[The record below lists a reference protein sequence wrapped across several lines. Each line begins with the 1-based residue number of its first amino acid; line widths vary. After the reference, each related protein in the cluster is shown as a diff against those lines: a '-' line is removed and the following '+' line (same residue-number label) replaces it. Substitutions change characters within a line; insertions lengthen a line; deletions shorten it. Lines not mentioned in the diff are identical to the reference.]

1 MRFYWVPPR
10 CPAVLGSM
18 PSSDTSSNR
27 SRSPVRDWQWQEAIA
42 RAERASARARRSS
55 GRERNGKGGK
65 NDGKGKGGKSHE
77 RESDD
82 GKGGKSDGEGK
93 GGESHERES
102 DGKGKS
108 NDKGGKSVC
117 KGKSDD
123 KGKGGKRDG
132 KDHTCKGKGGN
143 PFMRLINRIRV
154 EQEELALVEGR
165 LRSLSGV
172 LRGSQ
177 EELELVEE
185 GIVQLQ
191 QQIVDICMDGVEV
204 VE

>member
-27 SRSPVRDWQWQEAIA
+27 SRSPVRDWLWQETIA
-42 RAERASARARRSS
+42 RAERASARARRWS
-55 GRERNGKGGK
+55 GTESDGKGGK
-65 NDGKGKGGKSHE
+65 SDGKGKGGKSHE
-77 RESDD
+77 RESD
-82 GKGGKSDGEGK
+82 
-93 GGESHERES
+93 
-102 DGKGKS
+102 GKGKH
-108 NDKGGKSVC
+108 NDTGGKGVS

-154 EQEELALVEGR
+154 EQEELALVEGH

-177 EELELVEE
+177 EELELVEQGIVE
-185 GIVQLQ
+185 LQQHIVQL
-191 QQIVDICMDGVEV
+191 CMNGVEV

>member
-1 MRFYWVPPR
+1 MRCYWVPPR

-18 PSSDTSSNR
+18 PSSETSSTR
-27 SRSPVRDWQWQEAIA
+27 SRSPVRDWQRQEAIA
-42 RAERASARARRSS
+42 RAERASARARRWS
-55 GRERNGKGGK
+55 GTESDGKGGK
-65 NDGKGKGGKSHE
+65 SDGKGKGGKSHE

-102 DGKGKS
+102 DGKGKH
-108 NDKGGKSVC
+108 NDKGGKGVS

-132 KDHTCKGKGGN
+132 TDLKGKGGN

-177 EELELVEE
+177 EELELVEQGILE
-185 GIVQLQ
+185 LQQHIVQM
-191 QQIVDICMDGVEV
+191 CMDGCEV